1 MVINNAAQ
9 CERHYYLGFNVGLVK
24 KICIYLIEDDGIL
37 CYIYREIW
45 FFNNIGGKFL

>member
-9 CERHYYLGFNVGLVK
+9 FERHYYLGFNVGLVK

-37 CYIYREIW
+37 CYIYRERFDFSI
-45 FFNNIGGKFL
+45 ILLL